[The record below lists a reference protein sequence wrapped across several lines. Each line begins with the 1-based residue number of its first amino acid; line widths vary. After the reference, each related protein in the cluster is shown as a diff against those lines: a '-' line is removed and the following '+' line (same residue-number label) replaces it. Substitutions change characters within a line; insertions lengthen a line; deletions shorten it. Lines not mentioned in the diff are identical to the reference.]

1 MAAQSDAG
9 QQEPFQRVSVE
20 KAKEILDQGNAAV
33 IDVRNPDEWVAGHV
47 KGAIHIPVDEVL
59 NRVDELPK
67 EKNLLFICAAGV
79 RSALACEM
87 AASMG
92 VPPKYLFN
100 VEEGTPT
107 WIERNLP
114 TSYGDDP

>member
-1 MAAQSDAG
+1 MATG
-9 QQEPFQRVSVE
+9 PQEPFTRIPVE
-20 KAKEILDQGNAAV
+20 KAKEMLDGGDSV
-33 IDVRNPDEWVAGHV
+33 MVDVRRKDEWLDGHV

-59 NRVDELPK
+59 NRIDELPQG
-67 EKNLLFICAAGV
+67 KNLLFICAAGV

-87 AASMG
+87 AAAMG
-92 VPPKYLFN
+92 RPPERLFN

-114 TSYGDDP
+114 TSYSEQP